1 MLIVKRTQ
9 GEWIDIAGGVDV
21 GGVSIVVTEV
31 KGNKV
36 KIGIAAPKN
45 VSVHRREVQQRV
57 DLKTEVQ
64 S

>member
-36 KIGIAAPKN
+36 KIGIAAPKT
-45 VSVHRREVQQRV
+45 VSVHRREIQERV
-57 DLKTEVQ
+57 DSESEVQ